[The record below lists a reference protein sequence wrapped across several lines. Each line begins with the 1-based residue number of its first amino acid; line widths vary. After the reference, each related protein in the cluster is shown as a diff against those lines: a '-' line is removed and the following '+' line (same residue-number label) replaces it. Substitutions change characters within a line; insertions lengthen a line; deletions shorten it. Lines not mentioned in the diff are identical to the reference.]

1 MPQSME
7 FSSLEYWNRLPF
19 PPPGYLLDPGIKL
32 LPLTSPALASKF
44 FTIRTTWEVSYYQHL
59 LGNYK
64 SCSHEPQSVP
74 NKLESLRLGFCCLC
88 STSHPGDSK
97 EHWNLRTPALDNLL
111 TVAGHAVITG
121 WKVYYF
127 FCCGKTNYKFSNLK
141 LQTFLNLLVSVVQKF
156 RHASLGPLQGCN
168 HCPSGYICFWIL
180 GFSPQS
186 CSCCSLQL

>member
-1 MPQSME
+1 MQSWQSCDAQRWFLDQQYQRAFVLSHFSYVRLFAAPWIVAHQMPQSME

-44 FTIRTTWEVSYYQHL
+44 FTISTTWEASQYQHH

-64 SCSHEPQSVP
+64 SCSHEPHSVP

-97 EHWNLRTPALDNLL
+97 EH
-111 TVAGHAVITG
+111 
-121 WKVYYF
+121 
-127 FCCGKTNYKFSNLK
+127 
-141 LQTFLNLLVSVVQKF
+141 
-156 RHASLGPLQGCN
+156 
-168 HCPSGYICFWIL
+168 
-180 GFSPQS
+180 
-186 CSCCSLQL
+186 